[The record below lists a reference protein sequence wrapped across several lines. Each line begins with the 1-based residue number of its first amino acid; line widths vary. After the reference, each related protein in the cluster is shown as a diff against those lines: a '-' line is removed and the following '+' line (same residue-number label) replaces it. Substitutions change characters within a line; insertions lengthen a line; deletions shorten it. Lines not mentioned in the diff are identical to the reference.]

1 GGNFPASAAVPG
13 LTAVNADDQ
22 RLIAECLRG
31 RVEAFGDLVRRH
43 QARLYNSVYRLLD
56 NAEDAQDVVQEAFL
70 SAYQSLA
77 TFNGRSEF
85 FTWLYRIAFNTA
97 ISLKRKKRVV
107 LSIEPGQNDE
117 PGMEPADD
125 SLGAHPGEALE

>member
-1 GGNFPASAAVPG
+1 M
-13 LTAVNADDQ
+13 NADDQ
-22 RLIAECLRG
+22 RLITECLNG
-31 RVEAFGDLVRRH
+31 QVEAFGELVRRY

-56 NAEDAQDVVQEAFL
+56 HADDAQDVVQDAFL

-77 TFNGRSEF
+77 SFNGRSEF

-107 LSIEPGQNDE
+107 LSLEPGQNDSQPGVE
-117 PGMEPADD
+117 PPDD
-125 SLGAHPGEALE
+125 SAGTRPGEKRNRTPHGPR